1 MGSRIIEIMMYNLA
15 VYIFVVDFG
24 DSLVS
29 MLVLTGTKGMLGF

>member
-1 MGSRIIEIMMYNLA
+1 MGSRIIEIMMYNLV

-29 MLVLTGTKGMLGF
+29 MLVLTGTRGMLGF

>member
-15 VYIFVVDFG
+15 VYISVVGFG

-29 MLVLTGTKGMLGF
+29 MLVLSGPKGMLGF